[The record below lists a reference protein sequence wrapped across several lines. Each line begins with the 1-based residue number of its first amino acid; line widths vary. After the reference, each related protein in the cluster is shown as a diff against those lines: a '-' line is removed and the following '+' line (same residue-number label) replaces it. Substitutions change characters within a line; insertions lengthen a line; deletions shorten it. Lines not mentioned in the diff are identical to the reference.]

1 MTPTSADKQPVQ
13 RASIPNQQGFT
24 LLELLVVL
32 ALILLASGLILPN
45 LNLGDNSLFNSELR
59 QAVATLRYARRL
71 AIVEAAPRVASFQ
84 TLDPDSPDYAER
96 LQALQQ
102 VPGAANWRSERLGLQ
117 FQYGPQEAAE
127 TVDLA
132 DISFF
137 PEGGSSGGV
146 LTFSLGAR
154 AARVV
159 VDPITGRIATAL
171 DGEEPDE
178 AF

>member
-1 MTPTSADKQPVQ
+1 MTPTSADKRRQG
-13 RASIPNQQGFT
+13 GFT
-24 LLELLVVL
+24 LLELLIVL
-32 ALILLASGLILPN
+32 ALILLASGLILPK
-45 LNLGDNSLFNSELR
+45 LNLGDNSLFNTELR

-71 AIVEAAPRVASFQ
+71 AIVDAAPRVASFHS
-84 TLDPDSPDYAER
+84 LDPDSPDYAER
-96 LQALQQ
+96 LQVQQ
-102 VPGAANWRSERLGLQ
+102 QAPGAATWRSERLGLQ
-117 FQYGPQEAAE
+117 FQYGPQEPADS
-127 TVDLA
+127 VVRA

-154 AARVV
+154 VARVV